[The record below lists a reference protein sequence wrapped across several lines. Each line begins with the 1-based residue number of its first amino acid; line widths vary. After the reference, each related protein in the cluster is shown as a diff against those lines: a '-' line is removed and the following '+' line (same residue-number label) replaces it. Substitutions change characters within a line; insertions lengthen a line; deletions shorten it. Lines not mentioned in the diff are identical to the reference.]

1 MHGLFYPNLA
11 VCQPEYSF
19 WYYFLLGAIISLY
32 PSNEH
37 AMNNLFS
44 SLFDLLSNSPGSL
57 IYHLVLVF
65 TIALSLQALLV
76 NRRLTG
82 DSAARRM
89 VVGFLLLLVVQVILF
104 LSTGLAWQGLAN
116 PHQFL
121 PPGFYHFQPGVDHL
135 AVGICPPFSAG
146 GCAGHDCQC
155 GNYHLFFLYPARL
168 ERPIAEYSI

>member
-89 VVGFLLLLVVQVILF
+89 VVGFLLGWHGRDWQILINSS
-104 LSTGLAWQGLAN
+104 LRLTGLLPLSAWCGSSGCG
-116 PHQFL
+116 HL
-121 PPGFYHFQPGVDHL
+121 P
-135 AVGICPPFSAG
+135 AVFGWRMRWS
-146 GCAGHDCQC
+146 
-155 GNYHLFFLYPARL
+155 
-168 ERPIAEYSI
+168 